1 MKDEHKTLTG
11 EQYFSLTLTEVCGSF
26 GVSNSVILEM
36 VDEGIVSAGS
46 GQASEWVFDDIAIT
60 RIRTALHLHRDLGV
74 NWAGAAL
81 ALELLEEL
89 RAVRRQLSSPG

>member
-1 MKDEHKTLTG
+1 MKNEQKPLMG

-26 GVSNSVILEM
+26 GVSHSVILEM
-36 VDEGIVSAGS
+36 VEEGIVPEGK
-46 GQASEWVFDDIAIT
+46 GQATEWVFNDAAVA

-81 ALELLEEL
+81 AMELLEEIRRL
-89 RAVRRQLSSPG
+89 RGY